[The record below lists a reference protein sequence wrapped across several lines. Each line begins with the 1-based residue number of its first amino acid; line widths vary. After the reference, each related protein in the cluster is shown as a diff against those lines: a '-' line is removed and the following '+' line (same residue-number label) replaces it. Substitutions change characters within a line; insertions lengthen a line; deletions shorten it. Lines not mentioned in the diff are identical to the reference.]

1 MLWLTHVASSTQ
13 FWMEMVAR
21 PWLVYDMTD
30 SVFLLG
36 LVQAL
41 RTLPVF
47 FFAALGGV
55 LADRMDRNR
64 LYTVVR
70 AVNAA
75 SIIGLT
81 LLLLAGQLEVWHVFA
96 LTVLGG
102 IANAMEFPIRQSL
115 IPAVVPKAD
124 LMNAVALNSLGRQAT
139 HLASPAAAGL
149 LIAAF
154 GIAGCYVAQSA
165 LVVVST
171 VFPYWIRA
179 PRGSLAASEESLL
192 KNVTGALTYLRG
204 EEVVLTLLLLA
215 LAQRFFTGAWQTLFA
230 VFARDILQVGEVGFG
245 ILNSGVGAGAFLG
258 ALVIALSP
266 FRRKGAVLLLGAGL
280 QALGLILFAYSPWFL
295 LSLLLTVAIGIVQTG
310 YFTMNNALLLAEVSE
325 EYRGR
330 VLSLYD
336 MDRGLTMLGAIL
348 LAWLADV
355 AGAPMALALLAA
367 PMIPVALAVAWRVPS
382 LRQAD

>member
-1 MLWLTHVASSTQ
+1 MLWLTHVTSSTQ

-21 PWLVYDMTD
+21 PWLVYQMTD

-47 FFAALGGV
+47 FFAALGGL

-102 IANAMEFPIRQSL
+102 MANAMEFPIRQSL
-115 IPAVVPKAD
+115 IPAVVPEAD

-149 LIAAF
+149 LIAAY

-165 LVVVST
+165 LVVAST
-171 VFPYWIRA
+171 LFPYWIRA
-179 PRGSLAASEESLL
+179 PRGSRAASEESLL
-192 KNVTGALTYLRG
+192 QNVTGALTYLRG

-215 LAQRFFTGAWQTLFA
+215 LAQRFFTGAWQTLFP

-245 ILNSGVGAGAFLG
+245 LLNSAVGAGAFLG

-280 QALGLILFAYSPWFL
+280 QALGLVLFAYSPWFW
-295 LSLLLTVAIGIVQTG
+295 LSMFLTLGIGIVQTG
-310 YFTMNNALLLAEVSE
+310 YFTMNNALLLAQVSE

-336 MDRGLTMLGAIL
+336 MDRGLTMLGAVL
-348 LAWLADV
+348 LAWLANL

-367 PMIPVALAVAWRVPS
+367 PMIPVAMVVAWRVPS
-382 LRQAD
+382 LQKAD